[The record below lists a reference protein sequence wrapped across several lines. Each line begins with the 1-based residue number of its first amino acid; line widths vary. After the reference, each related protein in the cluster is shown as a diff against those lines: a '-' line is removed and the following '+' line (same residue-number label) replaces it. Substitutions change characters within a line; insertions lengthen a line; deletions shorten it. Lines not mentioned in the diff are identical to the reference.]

1 MWKGFPAMRGEEAGS
16 LLDRATA
23 GFRLATSDPSRGRR
37 EAELIA
43 EEAALSDA
51 PDAAEAEVVA
61 LRGASW
67 AARELFDHEAAS
79 ELIDRA
85 VAVANGHG
93 LTARQSECLL
103 TRSSVHLEHGRHAN
117 ARTDLEEAA
126 TLAPPEIG
134 AEVAASLGVIEQK
147 SGAYVAALDAYERA
161 LDLANP
167 DQVDVRFKALSN
179 GALCASRLSR
189 HQQAQLMIDE
199 AVVVAADASD
209 VYVAHAAHNRAV
221 LAAER
226 GDPARALAD
235 FDTALELWDS
245 ANLVRA
251 EHYLEKAETFLALR
265 LLAEADAAVTA
276 ALRDLDGR
284 PGAALLTAEGLL
296 LAAMIA
302 DNRGDNERSI
312 EMNQRAAAAFAEQDR
327 TGWWAIAEH
336 AAVTSRLASGQ
347 ATVDDHVQLGYVEEA
362 LTGSG
367 HASARAAASLTAAR
381 LARDFGKRVD
391 AEASYRRCA
400 AITRKGSA
408 LQRIQGWVAQA
419 ELADMQR
426 DGRRASSA
434 ARAGLRTL
442 DDYRSAFDAIELR
455 AQAASYGEGL
465 AAIGLRWADH
475 SRRPERVWSW
485 LERTRAAAL
494 VDSPPTNEDR
504 ETEVALARLRAFTA
518 QLGELGPDG
527 DGIVEAQRDLARSE
541 HALRALSWKRTRDRD
556 GHIHDRSEPAL
567 GRSPTAATLKRIQ
580 SELGSTGL
588 VQYGVVDGKVIAVVV
603 TSERRA
609 LARLGHADDQAA
621 AARDVAFAL
630 RRLGRSRT
638 PASSVAAV
646 TAVSAALDRL
656 ERCLTSSQLGRFLDR
671 CTEVVVVPPSAMMSI
686 PWASLSTFADRPLSV
701 APSATAWW
709 VTARRRPAAS
719 SQTIA
724 LAGPRLV
731 HAAAEVQSVA
741 ATHSNGRAVVGSDST
756 SRVLTESEG
765 AIGTVHIA
773 AHGRLRQ
780 DSPTFSSFELAD
792 GPFTVHDMRRLP
804 SPIRRWVLA
813 SCDLGSAGSSG
824 ADLEGIV
831 AALFGAGAGAIVAAS
846 AEVPD
851 TSTTKLMV
859 GLHERLAE
867 GASMPVAL
875 HDARQRLDPT
885 DPGERVVQLAFT
897 CFGAA

>member
-1 MWKGFPAMRGEEAGS
+1 MRGEETNS
-16 LLDRATA
+16 LLDRATV

-37 EAELIA
+37 EAESVA
-43 EEAALSDA
+43 EQAAQSDA

-67 AARELFDHEAAS
+67 AARELFDHEAARR
-79 ELIDRA
+79 LIDRA
-85 VAVANGHG
+85 VTVARSNG

-103 TRSSVHLEHGRHAN
+103 TRSSVHLEHGRHAD
-117 ARTDLEEAA
+117 ARADLEEAA
-126 TLAPPEIG
+126 ALAPAEIG
-134 AEVAASLGVIEQK
+134 AEVAVSLGVIEQK
-147 SGAYVAALDAYERA
+147 AGAYVAALDAYERA
-161 LDLANP
+161 LGLAIP
-167 DQVDVRFKALSN
+167 QQVDVRFKALSN

-189 HQQAQLMIDE
+189 HQQAQVMIDE

-226 GDPARALAD
+226 GDPATALAD
-235 FDTALELWDS
+235 FDRALELWDA
-245 ANLVRA
+245 ANLLRA

-276 ALRDLDGR
+276 ALHDLAGR
-284 PGAALLTAEGLL
+284 PGAALLLAEGLL
-296 LAAMIA
+296 LAAVIA
-302 DNRGDNERSI
+302 DNRGDGERSI
-312 EMNQRAAAAFAEQDR
+312 ELNERAAATFAEQDR

-336 AAVTSRLASGQ
+336 AAVTTRLAGGL
-347 ATVDDHVQLGYVEEA
+347 ATVDDHAQLGLVEQA
-362 LTGSG
+362 LAGSG
-367 HASARAAASLTAAR
+367 HANARAAAALTAAR
-381 LARDFGKRVD
+381 LARDLGKRAE

-400 AITRKGSA
+400 AIGRKGSA

-419 ELADMQR
+419 ELADMKR

-442 DDYRSAFDAIELR
+442 DDYRSAFDAVELR
-455 AQAASYGEGL
+455 ARAANYGEGL
-465 AAIGLRWADH
+465 AMIGLRWADR
-475 SRRPERVWSW
+475 SRRPQRVWSW

-494 VDSPPTNEDR
+494 VDSPPSADDD
-504 ETEVALARLRAFTA
+504 ETEVALARLRATTA
-518 QLGELGPDG
+518 QLAELGADG
-527 DGIVEAQRDLARSE
+527 TGIVEAQRDLARAE
-541 HALRALSWKRTRDRD
+541 HALRALSWKRTRDHDGRSRD
-556 GHIHDRSEPAL
+556 GSEPTL

-580 SELGSTGL
+580 SDLGSTGL
-588 VQYGVVDGKVIAVVV
+588 VQYGVVDGAVIAVVV

-609 LARLGHADDQAA
+609 LVRLGQADDQAA

-638 PASSVAAV
+638 PASSDASV
-646 TAVSAALDRL
+646 TAVDAALDRL
-656 ERCLTSSQLGRFLDR
+656 DGCLTSPHLGRLLDR
-671 CTEVVVVPPSAMMSI
+671 CSEVVVVPPSAMMST
-686 PWASLSTFADRPLSV
+686 PWANLSTYADRPTSV

-709 VTARRRPAAS
+709 VTARRRPAADS
-719 SQTIA
+719 RLIA

-731 HAAAEVQSVA
+731 HAADEVRSVA
-741 ATHSNGRAVVGSDST
+741 AVHSDGQAVVGPDST
-756 SRVLTESEG
+756 STVLTDS
-765 AIGTVHIA
+765 AATVGTVHIA

-813 SCDLGSAGSSG
+813 SCDLGSSGSSG

-831 AALFGAGAGAIVAAS
+831 AALFSAGAGAIVAAS
-846 AEVPD
+846 VEVPD

-859 GLHERLAE
+859 GLHRRLAE
-867 GASMPVAL
+867 GVSMPVAL
-875 HDARQRLDPT
+875 HGARQGLDPT
-885 DPGERVVQLAFT
+885 NPGERIVQLAFT